1 MGGPRLHRRGLLG
14 RLFGRRPSERVFF
27 ALQLVLHADG
37 DETLRDRL
45 HDLLAGEGPET
56 PDDKRRYYKRLSAA
70 LLEAEPYFEYA
81 CFAYERDEE
90 QAALTFEEWVSE
102 IEASMATEEDETSDT
117 VDGYHRL
124 DAEKRYIVITLL
136 FLLAGEH
143 PAAAGLDP
151 EDEETYTRET
161 MGALVD
167 SINLIDFEEGVEA
180 DATFLVPG
188 SREDGFSWSDLASEG
203 WEHLILLR
211 SAA

>member
-1 MGGPRLHRRGLLG
+1 MGSRGLQRRGLLG

-37 DETLRDRL
+37 DEGLRDRL
-45 HDLLAGEGPET
+45 HDILAGEGPTT
-56 PDDKRRYYKRLSAA
+56 PDDKRRYYRRLCAA
-70 LLEAEPYFEYA
+70 LLAAEPYYEYA

-90 QAALTFEEWVSE
+90 RAGPLFDEWVSE
-102 IEASMATEEDETSDT
+102 IEASMATEEEETADA

-124 DAEKRYIVITLL
+124 DAEKRYIVVTLL

-143 PAAAGLDP
+143 PAAAAFDP
-151 EDEETYTRET
+151 DDEDTYTREH
-161 MGALVD
+161 MGELVD
-167 SINLIDFEEGVEA
+167 SIHLLDFEEGVEA

-203 WEHLILLR
+203 WEHLMLLR